1 MMSKA
6 HRRLHA
12 PAPQAVRCVRH
23 AWLVLALAIADLTL
37 ATGARGQDAGSSRY
51 QPKLTTQVPP
61 MRVEVIDGM
70 RVRDI
75 ETGKVYR
82 LFGIDT
88 CDPGQTAMLG
98 RQPWPCGTVAVAWLV
113 NATLNKWLTCAPI
126 REQAGE
132 QVARCATASHPD
144 LSAVMLKEGLAVALP
159 AADGAPAIRAY
170 SAAEEQARKAFRG
183 LWSSAF
189 QMPWDWRGE
198 HGDRRTSAGSG
209 QAAQ

>member
-1 MMSKA
+1 MMVDA
-6 HRRLHA
+6 HRKRHA
-12 PAPQAVRCVRH
+12 PAPQAVQYMRR
-23 AWLVLALAIADLTL
+23 AWLVLALAIAGMTL
-37 ATGARGQDAGSSRY
+37 ATGARGQDSGPGRY
-51 QPKLTTQVPP
+51 RPKLTTQVPP
-61 MRVEVIDGM
+61 MRVVVVDGV

-82 LFGIDT
+82 LFGIDA
-88 CDPGQTAMLG
+88 CAPAQTAMLG
-98 RQPWPCGTVAVAWLV
+98 RQPWPCGTVAIAWLV

-144 LSAVMLKEGLAVALP
+144 LSAVMLKEGLAVAAP
-159 AADGAPAIRAY
+159 AADGDPAIRAY
-170 SAAEEQARKAFRG
+170 SVAEEQARKAFRG

-198 HGDRRTSAGSG
+198 HGDRPTSAKSG
-209 QAAQ
+209 QAPR